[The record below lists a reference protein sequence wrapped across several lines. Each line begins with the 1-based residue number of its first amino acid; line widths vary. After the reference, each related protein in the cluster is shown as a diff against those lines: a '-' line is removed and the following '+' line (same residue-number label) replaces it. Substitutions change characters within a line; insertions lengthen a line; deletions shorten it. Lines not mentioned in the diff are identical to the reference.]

1 METSKPPVAEG
12 MAPKALLR
20 RPAAGGARPV
30 AKAHP
35 KGKAGARPVPRRA
48 LGAPGMRRPALR
60 REAKSLKDGGVV
72 SLEEVK
78 LDELSKDLHLVLEE
92 ASYFKTACK
101 AAGRVRSIEA
111 VGSDRYMRLH
121 LTGTTNE
128 DMLKVATAQPSSE
141 FKVHLC
147 VKGCVED
154 ETGDLV
160 IHATKCRMIQDLSAE
175 EDWVV
180 NLEAVR
186 VPPPGDELALLRAR
200 EVKDTPLEERGKE
213 EASSSSSSE
222 RSKKKRKR
230 SKKKKKKDKKAK
242 KRKLEKDKKDKPEKI
257 EDLRTPDGSTPMAD
271 STKTQEALFSG
282 TGLDPKD
289 KVRRK
294 VVRKARSYL
303 GKRKK
308 DKSSSSGTSS
318 TTSGT
323 EREVEDP
330 EEMSLFQE
338 TAKCKALCER
348 FPGVLTQASLVAMR
362 ESLLLEMGAEAEVS
376 GPKASAV
383 MYARQQLAKKATGP
397 VLREVLNLCTSL
409 DHIIREPCES
419 GRRYHTASQVLGIDY
434 GRHSLVHCSTPGMHR
449 SGKSWH
455 IKQERGPDSAEGDIR
470 RGQAAPIGGPP
481 GTEERRQGERQE
493 RKRKGREGR
502 PEGQGQRRRQRERRS
517 QGRRRKSRRRQE
529 VRRSPADEVQ
539 EAEMSGLSLEDSGV
553 EVVEDMRGEV
563 SSGVVAPGEF
573 KDSEKLGD
581 WRFNAVPP
589 NGSGRDPVFPI
600 SHSDQGAVGA
610 TDPKFLVEDEAPGS
624 PQASGEKDCESE
636 VEGLVSLRSLG
647 SRVLQGFLEVLP
659 LRSKTMEVGHSG
671 SLFPLPT
678 SRDQLKLFF
687 PGMQEEGVS
696 WLVGICVALN
706 SLWGGDVFGSEKVT
720 SCQQGCLEELAKD
733 VERIL
738 TLTSTIRGFSWKE
751 FFQTRSVDYQGEEV
765 KIARR
770 FSWENI
776 RRALPAEIGRVP
788 LREVCTLGAQFFVDN
803 IDLFVK
809 PRDQWGKITRP
820 KVMVADSEWETVCT
834 GLMECGLCCAL
845 SREEVFDTGSGPL
858 LNGMFG
864 VTKNEVVDG
873 IEVYRLIMNL
883 VPFNTISEPL
893 SGDVATLPAWSSMS
907 PFFLQPNER
916 LLISS
921 EDVRCFFYTMAVPGD
936 WVKYLAFNKVIP
948 DGSLPVHLKG
958 RECYLASLVLPM
970 GYLNSVSL
978 AQHVHRNLVLASGRH
993 LPEVSGVNC
1002 PQGELR
1008 KDLAFPDCEPRWR
1021 VYLDNYDLL
1030 ERVEATQLVEMEGT
1044 EAPGVAALKA
1054 EYECWQVPRN
1064 LKKSVARSS
1073 LAELQGA
1080 QVDGIFGVAYPKEEK
1095 LLKYMVA
1102 TLQLCEAGQATKR
1115 QLQVACGGLVYVSM
1129 FRRPILGCLNAVW
1142 QHIVSLPEAGSR
1154 CRPLPIQC
1162 RLELLRVLC
1171 LIPLARMDFRL
1182 AVDPKITC
1190 SDASESGGGLCSSVR
1205 LSSLGQMAASG
1216 ALRGH
1221 QEELHNGD
1229 SVLCVDVFDGI
1240 GALRVALDL
1249 VGCRVLGYVSIE
1261 ANEAASRVVEA
1272 HFPGNETIKDVK
1284 LVDQDVV
1291 HSLAGRYSQAS
1302 MVILGAGPPCQGVSG
1317 LNYDRKGALRDERSG
1332 LFSHVS
1338 RIRRLFQ
1345 ANFPWCQ
1352 VHCLMESV
1360 ASMDEADCQ
1369 VMSDDFGSAPW
1380 ECDAG
1385 QLTWCS
1391 RPRLYWVTWELL
1403 AGDGADIRME
1413 TDTSRSSVVLTSNQP
1428 LEEVCK
1434 RGWLKVDELRP
1445 FPTFTTSRPRDR
1457 PGRKPAG
1464 ILQCNDEELERWRQ
1478 DAYRFPPYQ
1487 YAQRNCL
1494 INRKNECRLPDA
1506 EEREYMLGFP
1516 VGYTRSCLPKNK
1528 RKEVLFNDTRLTLLG
1543 NSWSVP
1549 VVAWFLGQLLA
1560 PLGFIHAHS
1569 PQYIMDKLN
1578 PTNLRLLQAK
1588 LFRLPLNPLQQV
1600 PASHDQGTLA
1610 DSLCSLIS
1618 IKGEDILLTTPSNQL
1633 VKYHRLRAT
1642 VPSRLWRWK
1651 VLSGWRWTGVKEHI
1665 NSLELRAILTS
1676 VKWRVCHQRLVRK
1689 RFIHL
1694 TDSLVC
1700 LHCLSR
1706 GRSSSRKLRR
1716 TMCRINALLLASSC
1730 HSLWGYVNTDQNPA
1744 DKPSRWGV
1752 RVRSKFRHA

>member
-1 METSKPPVAEG
+1 M
-12 MAPKALLR
+12 
-20 RPAAGGARPV
+20 
-30 AKAHP
+30 
-35 KGKAGARPVPRRA
+35 
-48 LGAPGMRRPALR
+48 
-60 REAKSLKDGGVV
+60 
-72 SLEEVK
+72 
-78 LDELSKDLHLVLEE
+78 
-92 ASYFKTACK
+92 
-101 AAGRVRSIEA
+101 
-111 VGSDRYMRLH
+111 
-121 LTGTTNE
+121 
-128 DMLKVATAQPSSE
+128 
-141 FKVHLC
+141 
-147 VKGCVED
+147 
-154 ETGDLV
+154 
-160 IHATKCRMIQDLSAE
+160 
-175 EDWVV
+175 
-180 NLEAVR
+180 
-186 VPPPGDELALLRAR
+186 
-200 EVKDTPLEERGKE
+200 
-213 EASSSSSSE
+213 
-222 RSKKKRKR
+222 
-230 SKKKKKKDKKAK
+230 
-242 KRKLEKDKKDKPEKI
+242 
-257 EDLRTPDGSTPMAD
+257 
-271 STKTQEALFSG
+271 
-282 TGLDPKD
+282 
-289 KVRRK
+289 
-294 VVRKARSYL
+294 
-303 GKRKK
+303 
-308 DKSSSSGTSS
+308 
-318 TTSGT
+318 
-323 EREVEDP
+323 
-330 EEMSLFQE
+330 
-338 TAKCKALCER
+338 
-348 FPGVLTQASLVAMR
+348 
-362 ESLLLEMGAEAEVS
+362 
-376 GPKASAV
+376 
-383 MYARQQLAKKATGP
+383 
-397 VLREVLNLCTSL
+397 
-409 DHIIREPCES
+409 
-419 GRRYHTASQVLGIDY
+419 
-434 GRHSLVHCSTPGMHR
+434 
-449 SGKSWH
+449 
-455 IKQERGPDSAEGDIR
+455 
-470 RGQAAPIGGPP
+470 
-481 GTEERRQGERQE
+481 
-493 RKRKGREGR
+493 
-502 PEGQGQRRRQRERRS
+502 
-517 QGRRRKSRRRQE
+517 
-529 VRRSPADEVQ
+529 RRSPADEVQ

-553 EVVEDMRGEV
+553 EAVEDMRGEV

-600 SHSDQGAVGA
+600 SHSDRGAVGA
-610 TDPKFLVEDEAPGS
+610 TDPKFLVEDKAPGS

-678 SRDQLKLFF
+678 SRDQLKLLF
-687 PGMQEEGVS
+687 PGLQEEGVS

-820 KVMVADSEWETVCT
+820 KVMVADSEWEKVCT

-845 SREEVFDTGSGPL
+845 PREEVFDTGSGPL

-1021 VYLDNYDLL
+1021 IYLDNYDLL

-1054 EYECWQVPRN
+1054 EYDRWQVPRN

-1080 QVDGIFGVAYPKEEK
+1080 QVDGILGVAYPKEEK

-1229 SVLCVDVFDGI
+1229 SVLCVGVFDGI

-1249 VGCRVLGYVSIE
+1249 LGCRVLGYVSIE

-1302 MVILGAGPPCQGVSG
+1302 LVILGAGPPCQGVSG

-1403 AGDGADIRME
+1403 AGDGADLRME